1 MPHGG
6 YHGVVQTS
14 DGTIIQQG
22 SSTNDKGEQVGGGVY
37 NPGGYANEFDTGKSG
52 DASDILNKGLS
63 PTNPKD
69 AEIINALNNVSTSAS
84 GDSTVTDKDTKSVG
98 ILQPLFGGSTGSI
111 EGYDPN
117 DPKYNLTGQHPLSQ
131 QFIRL
136 ADKYYKGDQSAFAQ
150 TSQGQTLLNY
160 LKDVPYTKGGLL
172 GAPTKEL
179 EEKLAGLNLDIFDED
194 IIMGQDFEPFKTINI
209 PVSQIRNQPDL
220 NRLGPLTSED
230 YRKFNQFLFATRPD
244 LFGKARPFSSGQ
256 ILPDLLKLAVSP
268 VGIAGTGIA
277 NQVLGLFGKDP
288 LKEKE
293 PFKGLAEDPSENQFI
308 GELLDGQG
316 FALDPSLLNLIRP
329 LDTDQGGM
337 NDVAQ
342 AVINQTPQLT
352 YEQLLQQ
359 YGRPNLIPENLL
371 ALVEQPEVTG
381 IPDGGI
387 TTAFDPDSFLAGFG
401 MA

>member
-1 MPHGG
+1 MRFA
-6 YHGVVQTS
+6 V
-14 DGTIIQQG
+14 
-22 SSTNDKGEQVGGGVY
+22 
-37 NPGGYANEFDTGKSG
+37 
-52 DASDILNKGLS
+52 
-63 PTNPKD
+63 
-69 AEIINALNNVSTSAS
+69 
-84 GDSTVTDKDTKSVG
+84 GDS
-98 ILQPLFGGSTGSI
+98 GSFL
-111 EGYDPN
+111 D
-117 DPKYNLTGQHPLSQ
+117 
-131 QFIRL
+131 
-136 ADKYYKGDQSAFAQ
+136 A
-150 TSQGQTLLNY
+150 
-160 LKDVPYTKGGLL
+160 VKGGLF

-179 EEKLAGLNLDIFDED
+179 EEKLEGLNLDIFDED
-194 IIMGQDFEPFKTINI
+194 IIMGEDFEPFKTINI

-230 YRKFNQFLFATRPD
+230 FRKFNEFLFATRPD
-244 LFGKARPFSSGQ
+244 LIAKARPFTSGQ
-256 ILPDLLKLAVSP
+256 TLPNFIKLALNP
-268 VGIAGTGIA
+268 VGIAGTGVA

-308 GELLDGQG
+308 GELLDNQEL
-316 FALDPSLLNLIRP
+316 ALDPSLLNLIRP

-337 NDVAQ
+337 NEVAQ

-371 ALVEQPEVTG
+371 ALVEQPEVAG